1 MENTLRALDTTD
13 GITHRESD
21 REASS
26 IAATVRLINP
36 AGGPSTLW
44 VPRVRVL
51 LLEAKSEFTR
61 SSEEDINP
69 MNHSAEDPRVGL
81 AQNRTGMARFR
92 TQLALDRTTLAWIRT
107 TLTMATFGFGTVGFF
122 RALREKSPTP
132 ESIQIH
138 QGAIRFGVALIVIGL
153 VATILAGVSHWLT
166 LRTLRRNQTP
176 ALSQWPLSIAV
187 AMFLAL
193 IGFLS
198 LWYVFQR

>member
-1 MENTLRALDTTD
+1 MEF
-13 GITHRESD
+13 
-21 REASS
+21 
-26 IAATVRLINP
+26 AAWNVFCGFRTY
-36 AGGPSTLW
+36 
-44 VPRVRVL
+44 
-51 LLEAKSEFTR
+51 R
-61 SSEEDINP
+61 SSEEDVNP

-132 ESIQIH
+132 ESIRIH

-166 LRTLRRNQTP
+166 LRRLRRNQTP
-176 ALSQWPLSIAV
+176 ALSQWPLSITV
-187 AMFLAL
+187 AMFLAV